1 MSKRSLDIER
11 LQIRLKGVSAQSA
24 RAAVDG
30 LGHELL
36 GRLSAPQ
43 NFTGAR
49 RAGKIDR
56 IDSGTFQLASGTGP
70 AELRSAIADQVAGSI
85 KSKVGRGRE

>member
-56 IDSGTFQLASGTGP
+56 IDSGNFKIATGTGP
-70 AELRSAIADQVAGSI
+70 AELRGTIADRIGAA
-85 KSKVGRGRE
+85 

>member
-1 MSKRSLDIER
+1 MSKRSINIER

-36 GRLSAPQ
+36 GQLSAPQ
-43 NFTGAR
+43 NLAGVR
-49 RAGKIDR
+49 RAGKIDT
-56 IDSGTFQLASGTGP
+56 IDSGNFQIATGTGP
-70 AELRSAIADQVAGSI
+70 AELRGAIAGRVAAAI
-85 KSKVGRGRE
+85 KAKLGRTSD